1 MIKTKQTGYSTIS
14 VGNKL
19 LKDWTKRSLMWI
31 WVFKTYISETSLS
44 PILLH
49 SNNGFFRWFLRRPSF
64 RVETLKTILMTLSLK
79 DSTLP
84 VILLFG
90 FFFCLWFLDFHIFLR
105 LLFGFFHRC
114 FCRWWFGLLCW
125 FRWFWCFSFFIFWHL
140 KTFELEF
147 QVLKVNSSKIKDCF
161 VTLEYW
167 MVEIQSS
174 IAMEIKR
181 RIHKLS
187 YFQCTFLN
195 SHGTSWQ

>member
-1 MIKTKQTGYSTIS
+1 MNISILSVTVALMI
-14 VGNKL
+14 L
-19 LKDWTKRSLMWI
+19 
-31 WVFKTYISETSLS
+31 F
-44 PILLH
+44 
-49 SNNGFFRWFLRRPSF
+49 
-64 RVETLKTILMTLSLK
+64 LK

-84 VILLFG
+84 IILLFG
-90 FFFCLWFLDFHIFLR
+90 FFFCFWFLDFHIFLW
-105 LLFGFFHRC
+105 LLFSFFHRC
-114 FCRWWFGLLCW
+114 FCWWWFGLLCW

-140 KTFELEF
+140 KNFELEF

-187 YFQCTFLN
+187 YFQCTFLKRGRLRTQQE
-195 SHGTSWQ
+195 SHTDHDECETASFVLAQDQHFQSLVSVYYRVTQKV